1 MVLQRDPSGD
11 GWRHTNSIEG
21 VATRF
26 ARKRRLSDQAV
37 RGMLDDI
44 RLCAGGVSLHAIT
57 RTVGGEG
64 WQYLANGEVSG
75 DAAVKA
81 EAGSDALSLVT
92 LNVDGLG
99 EYALSPAD
107 RMDAILTRV
116 LLVEPDVLVLQ
127 AVTIPMLT
135 QLRSRLPDW
144 LVYRRSE
151 VSECY
156 FNVTVMRHRSERTT
170 SCSLPASANGRHLVK
185 TRWSG
190 WTVLNA
196 HAESGSHPV
205 ETHAREIQLLRLSVS
220 HALEEHD
227 QLCVIAGDLNLCVG
241 EEGDLQG
248 AGWRDARLSAPRLD
262 ASSCCRGV
270 FPARHDCVFL
280 HDALNGDSAEC
291 VQIRRLSGVW
301 PALSDYVPL
310 HAVVRRG
317 PQASSPASSSVTGV
331 FAAPLTVIDQA
342 SSTMCPE
349 RARPVCP
356 RCVLCAPRS

>member
-1 MVLQRDPSGD
+1 M
-11 GWRHTNSIEG
+11 
-21 VATRF
+21 
-26 ARKRRLSDQAV
+26 
-37 RGMLDDI
+37 
-44 RLCAGGVSLHAIT
+44 
-57 RTVGGEG
+57 
-64 WQYLANGEVSG
+64 
-75 DAAVKA
+75 
-81 EAGSDALSLVT
+81 
-92 LNVDGLG
+92 
-99 EYALSPAD
+99 
-107 RMDAILTRV
+107 
-116 LLVEPDVLVLQ
+116 
-127 AVTIPMLT
+127 
-135 QLRSRLPDW
+135 
-144 LVYRRSE
+144 
-151 VSECY
+151 
-156 FNVTVMRHRSERTT
+156 
-170 SCSLPASANGRHLVK
+170 
-185 TRWSG
+185 
-190 WTVLNA
+190 NA
-196 HAESGSHPV
+196 HAESGPHPV

-248 AGWRDARLSAPRLD
+248 AGWRDARPSPPGVD
-262 ASSCCRGV
+262 AWSCCRGLS
-270 FPARHDCVFL
+270 PARHDCVFL

-331 FAAPLTVIDQA
+331 FAAPLTVIGQA